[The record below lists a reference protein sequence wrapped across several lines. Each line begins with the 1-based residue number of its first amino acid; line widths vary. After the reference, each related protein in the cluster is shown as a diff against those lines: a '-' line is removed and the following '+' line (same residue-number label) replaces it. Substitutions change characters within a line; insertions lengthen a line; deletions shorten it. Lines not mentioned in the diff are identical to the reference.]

1 MKKTFGAY
9 AVGWLAAL
17 GIFNVI
23 TFVTPNEID
32 GVSKF
37 DTLFWIAYAFIT
49 LAFIGQLACAY
60 FMFRGDSL
68 QKTFYHIPLFRIGTA
83 ALVVMLVV
91 GVLCM
96 AVVQIPDWLG
106 IILCT
111 VALAVNVIAIAN
123 SEVVVV
129 AVSDVDKK
137 IKTKTMFIKMLTADA
152 EALVARVEDEQLRGT
167 AVRVYEAIRYSDPM
181 SDEALAVVENQ
192 MSDKFAM
199 FAGAVSAGDAAAAQA
214 IAKELLALV
223 SERNTKCKIL
233 K

>member
-49 LAFIGQLACAY
+49 LAFLGQLACAY
-60 FMFRGDSL
+60 IMFRGDSL
-68 QKTFYHIPLFRIGTA
+68 QKTFYNISLYRISMA
-83 ALVVMLVV
+83 ALVLMLVV
-91 GVLCM
+91 GVFCM
-96 AVVQIPDWLG
+96 SIIPIPTWIG
-106 IILCT
+106 IILCS
-111 VALAVNVIAIAN
+111 VALAVNVIALSNAELAI
-123 SEVVVV
+123 V

-152 EALVARVEDEQLRGT
+152 EALMAKTENEQLRAT
-167 AVRVYEAIRYSDPM
+167 ALKVYEAVRYSDPM
-181 SDEALAVVENQ
+181 SDDALAGVENQ
-192 MSDKFAM
+192 MSDRFAA
-199 FAGAVSAGDAAAAQA
+199 FSAAVCAGDADTAEALS
-214 IAKELLALV
+214 KELLALI